1 MKLYKKKISLREQLK
16 STKLVRLMGAH
27 DGLTAKLIGEAGF
40 EGVWAS
46 GLEIS
51 ASYGVPDANILTMT
65 QYLAKATEMTDA
77 TSIPVIADCDTGYGN
92 VNNAIYMVEQYEKNG
107 IQGIC
112 IEDKLFPKVNSF
124 VPGRQ
129 ELARIDEFCGK
140 IRAIKQNQKKKETFL
155 ISRIEALIAGWGM
168 EEAIKRAIAY
178 DNAGTDAILIHSK
191 QKNPG
196 EIYKFIKSFKKISS
210 TPIVIVPTTYPE
222 LSEKDIERMG
232 VKIVIYA
239 NQLIRSKIKSN
250 KRILEILSKKRK
262 LSSIEKEIEPL
273 GEVFN
278 LSGMNQLKENEKM
291 YLKKANDDVKIVI
304 PAAGIPPVVNE
315 NKEKLPISLVKLNG
329 KSVIQRNLETLKS
342 LKFSNISLVTGY
354 KKNLFNNIEVKK
366 IYNPNFKTTTQLDS
380 IMLALNKY
388 NGSLLSVF
396 SDILFEEQI
405 LTRIL
410 SSNKT
415 ITLII
420 DAIDPKYKYTE
431 CDKVIAQYPPKR
443 DGRVLTFHRMNKIKD
458 IGKEIDLKKANYEFI
473 GISYFSK
480 EGLKILKKVY
490 KTLNN
495 KSKKVD
501 FLDAIKFILRKKLCE
516 VSAIEVNGG
525 WIEIKN
531 SHSLNLAKNILSE

>member
-1 MKLYKKKISLREQLK
+1 MKLYKKKISFREQLK

-92 VNNAIYMVEQYEKNG
+92 VNNVIYMVEQYEKNG

-124 VPGRQ
+124 IPGRQ

-178 DNAGTDAILIHSK
+178 DTAGTDAILIHSK

-196 EIYKFIKSFKKISS
+196 EIYKFIKSFKKISR

-222 LSEKDIERMG
+222 LSEKDIEKMG

-278 LSGMNQLKENEKM
+278 LSGMNQLKENEKI

-304 PAAGIPPVVNE
+304 PAAGIPPVLNE
-315 NKEKLPISLVKLNG
+315 NNEKLPISLVKLNG
-329 KSVIQRNLETLKS
+329 KSVLQRNLETLKS

-380 IMLALNKY
+380 IMLALSKY

-405 LTRIL
+405 VTRML

-420 DAIDPKYKYTE
+420 DAIDLKYKYAE
-431 CDKVIAQYPPKR
+431 CDKVVAQYPPKR
-443 DGRVLTFHRMNKIKD
+443 DGRVLTSHRMNKIKD

-490 KTLNN
+490 KTLNKKN
-495 KSKKVD
+495 KKVD

-531 SHSLNLAKNILSE
+531 SHSLNLAKNLLSE